1 MVRRDHIEEA
11 DDPSVAE
18 EEVLNFA
25 PMKSIAI
32 ADEIATAI
40 LFFASDDASFVT
52 GSTLQIQGGSM
63 AGC

>member
-1 MVRRDHIEEA
+1 MVRRDHIEET
-11 DDPSVAE
+11 DDPSVAG

-25 PMKSIAI
+25 PMKRIAI

-40 LFFASDDASFVT
+40 LYFASDDASFVT